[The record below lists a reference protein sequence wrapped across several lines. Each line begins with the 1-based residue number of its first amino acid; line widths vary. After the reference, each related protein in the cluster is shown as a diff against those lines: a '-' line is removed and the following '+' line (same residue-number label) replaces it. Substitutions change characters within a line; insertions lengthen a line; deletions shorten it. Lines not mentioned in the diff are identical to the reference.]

1 MIQGF
6 CRWLLYKK
14 LGWTKCVTVAHPD
27 KFIICLAPHTSNW
40 DFIIGQLYAQ
50 AEGFKINFLMKRE
63 WFFWPLGVIFR
74 SLGGIPV
81 WRSKHTSMTD
91 NLAETAKTKDS
102 FKLCITPEGT
112 RSPNTE
118 WKKGFYFIALKAEIP
133 ILLYGVD
140 YEKKKIYV
148 TGIDI
153 VNDTIELERVKKQGS
168 KLVRIKTDHILNNID
183 KPNTEVMVVD
193 RRTDKYLTEY
203 YLTLPYGLKLEKI
216 PQVSSS
222 TLNTVITRDLTI
234 RLGENGKESKEKYF
248 ANVAGDFSASS
259 YKAADMIKVADEG
272 MGYVLDIVG
281 NLVWERGRVSASAK
295 AEDVDV
301 DYVYDEDDSVHSAIR
316 LFLTAKGIY
325 ISTEDLNKKGTIM
338 DILRSQSEISPI
350 NLTGV
355 DFDNILY
362 YIAKGSPVIAMQD
375 GKTAV
380 LLTAYTPQ
388 KIEIMNAKTGKKSQ
402 MERKE
407 AEKMFKAA
415 GNVYISALN

>member
-63 WFFWPLGVIFR
+63 WFFWPLGVIFK

-140 YEKKKIYV
+140 YEKKKIV
-148 TGIDI
+148 CTESFTPSG
-153 VNDTIELERVKKQGS
+153 
-168 KLVRIKTDHILNNID
+168 NID
-183 KPNTEVMVVD
+183 EDMP
-193 RRTDKYLTEY
+193 
-203 YLTLPYGLKLEKI
+203 KI
-216 PQVSSS
+216 KS
-222 TLNTVITRDLTI
+222 
-234 RLGENGKESKEKYF
+234 YF
-248 ANVAGDFSASS
+248 KDF
-259 YKAADMIKVADEG
+259 K
-272 MGYVLDIVG
+272 
-281 NLVWERGRVSASAK
+281 
-295 AEDVDV
+295 
-301 DYVYDEDDSVHSAIR
+301 
-316 LFLTAKGIY
+316 
-325 ISTEDLNKKGTIM
+325 
-338 DILRSQSEISPI
+338 
-350 NLTGV
+350 
-355 DFDNILY
+355 
-362 YIAKGSPVIAMQD
+362 
-375 GKTAV
+375 
-380 LLTAYTPQ
+380 
-388 KIEIMNAKTGKKSQ
+388 GKKP
-402 MERKE
+402 ENF
-407 AEKMFKAA
+407 A
-415 GNVYISALN
+415 Y